1 MTGPMLQAALQLAER
16 GMWIFPCRPHDKRPA
31 TARGLTD
38 ATTNPEVIERW
49 WRKQPNCNIGLA
61 TGAMSGVM
69 VVDIDDVNAE
79 AELRKL
85 ERQNCELPATVES
98 LTARGRHL
106 FFRMPEREVRN
117 SASKLAPGIDVRGD
131 GGYVVAPPSL
141 HPSGKRYC
149 WSVDSA
155 NVFADVPDWLLD
167 MITAPSNR
175 DAAVTATE
183 WRDMVRD
190 GIGEGCRNDGIA
202 RLVGHLLH
210 RRVDPEMT
218 LELALAFNDARC
230 RPPLRRAEVVTV
242 VDSIAALELKR
253 RMNQ

>member
-1 MTGPMLQAALQLAER
+1 MLQSALQLAKR
-16 GMWIFPCRPHDKRPA
+16 GMWVFPCRPHDKRPA
-31 TARGLTD
+31 TTRGLKD

-49 WRKQPNCNIGLA
+49 WRTQPSCNIGLA
-61 TGAMSGVM
+61 TGAVSGVM
-69 VVDIDDVNAE
+69 VVDFDDVDAE
-79 AELRKL
+79 AEVRKL
-85 ERQNCELPATVES
+85 ESENCELPSTVES

-106 FFRMPEREVRN
+106 FFRWPEREVRN
-117 SASKLAPGIDVRGD
+117 SAGKLAPGVDIRGN
-131 GGYVVAPPSL
+131 GGYVVVPPSL

-155 NVFADVPDWLLD
+155 NSFAAAPEWLLD
-167 MITAPSNR
+167 LITATGSR
-175 DAAVTATE
+175 DTATAAPK

-202 RLVGHLLH
+202 RLVGHLLY

-230 RPPLRRAEVVTV
+230 RPPLRSTEVVAV
-242 VDSIAALELKR
+242 VDSVAALELKR
-253 RMNQ
+253 RMNP